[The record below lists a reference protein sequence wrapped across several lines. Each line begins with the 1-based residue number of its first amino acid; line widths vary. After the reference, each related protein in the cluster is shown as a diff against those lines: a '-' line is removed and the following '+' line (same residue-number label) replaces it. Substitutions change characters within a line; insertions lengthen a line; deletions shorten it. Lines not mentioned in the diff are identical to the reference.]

1 MKTYIFLLLPIFSFS
16 QNVGI
21 GTANPKESLEVI
33 GSVGIATETYTAD
46 NTYSNN
52 TAGFSVVSRDPQS
65 SIINGQLYKQETL
78 YAPIVIQPYS
88 VENIYQDDLNDLNLQ
103 IPTDKYFVAITN
115 FQAIPSTSNA
125 AEPNNGLFATN
136 NNKGHF
142 EIKVTSEGGM
152 WHAKIGYPTLNT
164 RYTSNRYTYKF
175 DIVLFSKRFYKD
187 LGEIKFNLG
196 GSNTGQASSTPPG
209 I

>member
-1 MKTYIFLLLPIFSFS
+1 MKTYIFLFFPILSFS

-21 GTANPKESLEVI
+21 GTENPKEILEVI

-52 TAGFSVVSRDPQS
+52 TTGFSVVSRDPQS

-78 YAPIVIQPYS
+78 YAPMVIQPYS

-115 FQAIPSTSNA
+115 FQAIPFTSNA
-125 AEPNNGLFATN
+125 AEPNNGLFATT

-142 EIKVTSEGGM
+142 EIKVISEGGM

-164 RYTSNRYTYKF
+164 HYTSNRYTYKF

-187 LGEIKFNLG
+187 LGEIKYNLG
-196 GSNTGQASSTPPG
+196 GTKAGAANTAPSG